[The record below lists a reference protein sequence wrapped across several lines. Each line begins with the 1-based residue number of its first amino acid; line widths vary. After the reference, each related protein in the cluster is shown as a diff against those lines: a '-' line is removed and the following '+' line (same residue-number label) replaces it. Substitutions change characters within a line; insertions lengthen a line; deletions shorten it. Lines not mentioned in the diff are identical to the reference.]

1 MITRDWW
8 PDFENGKVTLAAI
21 SFKKHHPKSK
31 KYGGDIAFFMQRMK
45 VPPLEE

>member
-1 MITRDWW
+1 
-8 PDFENGKVTLAAI
+8 VTLAAI